1 MIKAVTGTKDLLPSD
16 NPRWKYLEKIVDQV
30 FTNFNYKEIR
40 TPLFEETEIF
50 ARGIGEDTDV
60 VGKEM
65 YTFTDRS
72 GTSLTLKPEMTAA
85 VVRAYNE
92 HSLGTQ
98 QPLVKLYYISP
109 MFRQE
114 RPQAGRFRQFHQF
127 GAEAIGSKSPLLD
140 AEMIQMSYEILKRLG
155 LKNLTVKINS
165 LGLPE
170 TRESYKKLL
179 KDYLKDKKEKLSE
192 DSRKR
197 FDKNI
202 LRIFDSKFESDQ
214 KILKDAPKIIEH
226 LDEESKKDFEIV
238 KVLLTKSNIPFE
250 IDPALVRGL
259 DYYTKLTFEID
270 SGSVGAQ
277 TALVGGGRYD
287 LLIENLG
294 GKPTPATGFAA
305 GIERILLARKNE
317 HVDLTRTQ
325 YLDVYLIRLDEVT
338 EKEVFQLAS
347 FLRNEKL
354 TVDFDYLN
362 RSVKSQMREANKMN
376 ARVTLFVGGE
386 NYKNGSAIVKEMIL
400 SEERLLRI
408 KDQTGID
415 FDSTELQKWLNE
427 ERGTCGYGTCQR
439 TVKTGFRYCKE
450 HDLQRPK

>member
-1 MIKAVTGTKDLLPSD
+1 MIKAVTGTKDLLPAD
-16 NPRWKYLEKIVDQV
+16 NPRWKYLERIVEQV

-40 TPLFEETEIF
+40 TPIFEETEIF
-50 ARGIGEDTDV
+50 ARGIGEETDV

-65 YTFTDRS
+65 YTFIDRS
-72 GTSLTLKPEMTAA
+72 GTSITLKPEMTAA

-92 HSLGTQ
+92 HSLGAQ

-114 RPQAGRFRQFHQF
+114 RPQAGRFREFHQF
-127 GAEAIGSKSPLLD
+127 GAEAIGSRSPLLD
-140 AEMIQMSYEILKRLG
+140 AEMIQMSYEILKLLG

-179 KDYLKDKKEKLSE
+179 KDYLKDKKDKLSE

-202 LRIFDSKFESDQ
+202 LRIFDSKIESDQ
-214 KILKDAPKIIEH
+214 KILKDAPKIIDH

-238 KVLLTKSNIPFE
+238 KKLLTKSNIPFE
-250 IDPALVRGL
+250 IDSALVRGL

-287 LLIENLG
+287 LLIETLG

-305 GIERILLARKNE
+305 GIERILLACDNE
-317 HVDLTRTQ
+317 KSFSVPESPI
-325 YLDVYLIRLDEVT
+325 DVYLIRIDNELEPIIS
-338 EKEVFQLAS
+338 ELAGKLRKE
-347 FLRNEKL
+347 NL
-354 TVDFDYLN
+354 TVDFDYLQ
-362 RSVKSQMREANKMN
+362 RSVKAQMREANKMN
-376 ARVTLFVGGE
+376 ARFTLFIGGDE
-386 NYKNGSAIVKEMIL
+386 YKSRLTKLKNMSSG
-400 SEERLLRI
+400 EEEKISITKVDALISKLRN
-408 KDQTGID
+408 
-415 FDSTELQKWLNE
+415 LNS
-427 ERGTCGYGTCQR
+427 
-439 TVKTGFRYCKE
+439 KN
-450 HDLQRPK
+450 